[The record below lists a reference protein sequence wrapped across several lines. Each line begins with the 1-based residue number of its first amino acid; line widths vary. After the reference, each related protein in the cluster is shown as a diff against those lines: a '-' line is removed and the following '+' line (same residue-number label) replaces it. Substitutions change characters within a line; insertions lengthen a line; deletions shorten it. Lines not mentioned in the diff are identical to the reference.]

1 MEAGGVVEWRAWP
14 NEYSRRSPL
23 VRKTDVF
30 HMLEAYTRHQLGV
43 GNKRAT
49 RSTGCRRGR

>member
-1 MEAGGVVEWRAWP
+1 MEAGGVVEWQAWP

-23 VRKTDVF
+23 VRKADVF

-43 GNKRAT
+43 RNKRAT